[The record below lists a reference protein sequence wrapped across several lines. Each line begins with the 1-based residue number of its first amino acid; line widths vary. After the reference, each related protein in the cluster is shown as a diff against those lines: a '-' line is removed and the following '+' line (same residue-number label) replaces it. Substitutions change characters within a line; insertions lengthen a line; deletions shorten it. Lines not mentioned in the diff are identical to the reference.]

1 MEKEHIRE
9 TLIAIVDP
17 AVEKIRAQYSEP
29 VKTDN
34 LQLVK
39 STLNFMEYFFNPVKG
54 FVQEVNG
61 KEVDPKVRRKDL
73 DSVMCFAFAWGIG
86 GALDER
92 SKDFFDNYIRD
103 SFKSA

>member
-1 MEKEHIRE
+1 
-9 TLIAIVDP
+9 
-17 AVEKIRAQYSEP
+17 
-29 VKTDN
+29 
-34 LQLVK
+34 
-39 STLNFMEYFFNPVKG
+39 
-54 FVQEVNG
+54 
-61 KEVDPKVRRKDL
+61 VDPKVRRKAL